1 MHDRTL
7 RKPLQT
13 KNRNKYTSADEDT
26 IIREENV
33 DYLDGTK
40 KPFTYSVKTKS
51 GKRIR
56 YDEEGFP
63 DLSDH
68 LYEGPAVKYNT
79 VKIEL
84 AGIRRELDFKKAD
97 NLVGLTQKKR
107 EKLKLVWHHHQ
118 ELGVM
123 QLVSQEAHNA
133 AIHTGSVSI
142 YNQLINK
149 GVLQGAK
156 YSK

>member
-7 RKPLQT
+7 KKPLQT
-13 KNRNKYTSADEDT
+13 RNRNKFTSADEDA
-26 IIREENV
+26 IVLEENV

-84 AGIRRELDFKKAD
+84 AGIDRDFDFRKAD
-97 NLVGLTQKKR
+97 NLVGLTKQKRKN
-107 EKLKLVWHHHQ
+107 LGLVWHHHQ

-123 QLVSQEAHNA
+123 QLVSTEAHNA
-133 AIHTGSVSI
+133 AVHTGSVSI

-149 GVLQGAK
+149 GILQGAK
-156 YSK
+156 YAK

>member
-7 RKPLQT
+7 KKPLQT
-13 KNRNKYTSADEDT
+13 RNRNKFTSADEDA
-26 IIREENV
+26 IVLEENV

-84 AGIRRELDFKKAD
+84 AGIDRKILTSKK
-97 NLVGLTQKKR
+97 
-107 EKLKLVWHHHQ
+107 
-118 ELGVM
+118 
-123 QLVSQEAHNA
+123 
-133 AIHTGSVSI
+133 
-142 YNQLINK
+142 LII
-149 GVLQGAK
+149 L
-156 YSK
+156 